1 MLSEDS
7 KKIKIKEI
15 IFLIAIL
22 GTFGIFFPI
31 YGDKETT
38 PEEAFNPSN
47 SIFTTSQDTLI
58 AFSNPSEPSIKVIK
72 RVKMIIT
79 GYSSSPD
86 ETDSTPFIT
95 ASGERVRV
103 GICAN
108 NLLPL
113 HTKIRI
119 PELFGDR
126 IFTIKDRMNSNK
138 SPYHID
144 IWFPTKKEALEFGA
158 KFSYVEILSIK

>member
-1 MLSEDS
+1 MPFGG
-7 KKIKIKEI
+7 KKWIKSKEI
-15 IFLIAIL
+15 IFLITIL

-31 YGDKETT
+31 YGD
-38 PEEAFNPSN
+38 EEASPKEALDMTN
-47 SIFTTSQDTLI
+47 SILTTSQNTLI
-58 AFSNPSEPSIKVIK
+58 AFSNPLEPKIKVIK
-72 RVKMIIT
+72 RIKMIVT

-95 ASGERVRV
+95 ASGEKVRL

-126 IFTIKDRMNSNK
+126 IFTVEDRMNSNK

-144 IWFPTKKEALEFGA
+144 IWFPNKKEALNFGA
-158 KFSYVEILSIK
+158 KFSYVEILSVK